1 VRKHIFDKNRGQSP
15 ARWCETALRA
25 VGRSR
30 HGGQRQVGIES
41 LRSALRFI
49 LEPSKLT
56 CVIQSEVMMITSAFG
71 SESAQAA
78 SERQNRKAS
87 NRECWFMS
95 ERMTGSRRL
104 ETVWRRL
111 GRIAISP
118 RR

>member
-1 VRKHIFDKNRGQSP
+1 MRKHIFDKNRGQSP

-41 LRSALRFI
+41 HRSTLKFI
-49 LEPSKLT
+49 LEPLKLT

-78 SERQNRKAS
+78 SERQN
-87 NRECWFMS
+87 MS
-95 ERMTGSRRL
+95 ERITGSRRL